1 MFFFFN
7 IFDYL
12 NFSTNVEQL
21 DLGVFPPS
29 IKQYLGYYWAIS
41 GIFVKI
47 KIFGVMY
54 EEPLVVVLSVSTL
67 FFSSLQLFPGQF
79 LVNFVIFLAD
89 L

>member
-1 MFFFFN
+1 
-7 IFDYL
+7 
-12 NFSTNVEQL
+12 
-21 DLGVFPPS
+21 
-29 IKQYLGYYWAIS
+29 
-41 GIFVKI
+41 
-47 KIFGVMY
+47 MY